1 MSWPE
6 TNHCSYCYTTFSHR
20 GINVGHWWNNESY
33 LAKVCTQSC
42 KNKLW
47 KLVEEGTWMN
57 HKPAAM
63 FPERAQKKTKG
74 PTALTDKQFGVTLK

>member
-1 MSWPE
+1 MFASLPPS
-6 TNHCSYCYTTFSHR
+6 HFCSKSF
-20 GINVGHWWNNESY
+20 
-33 LAKVCTQSC
+33 

-63 FPERAQKKTKG
+63 FPERAPKKTKG
-74 PTALTDKQFGVTLK
+74 PTALTDKQFTG